1 MHMCLMHQVSGE
13 LNKAWNEAC
22 EVSDWHDRQRG
33 VVKRTF
39 PNYYLRDRSFVMC
52 RRVGKAQVR
61 GKGERGTR
69 RKRSYDNS
77 VKVEVK

>member
-1 MHMCLMHQVSGE
+1 
-13 LNKAWNEAC
+13 
-22 EVSDWHDRQRG
+22 
-33 VVKRTF
+33 
-39 PNYYLRDRSFVMC
+39 VMC